1 MLSWIT
7 ELPTDKKIAGV
18 HCVPVL
24 PDGNIIMVWDRDE
37 QGLTTIG
44 GRLEADETLEAGLDR
59 EVMEEAGLLL
69 AAERIPF
76 AAWYWESTDTYT
88 VWLLAKVDKRIQMP
102 EGFEK
107 AGCVIMNFETA
118 IQMIMRLEG
127 MGERVEIIRRAGM
140 LANKLHIHDDAY

>member
-18 HCVPVL
+18 HCVPIL
-24 PDGNIIMVWDRDE
+24 PDGNMIMVWDRDD

-59 EVMEEAGLLL
+59 EVMEEAGLVLSD
-69 AAERIPF
+69 ERIPF
-76 AAWYWESTDTYT
+76 ACWYWESTNTCT
-88 VWLLAKVDKRIQMP
+88 VWLLAKVNTMVQMP

-107 AGCVIMNFETA
+107 TGCVIMNFETA

-127 MGERVEIIRRAGM
+127 MGERVEIIQKARI
-140 LANKLHIHDDAY
+140 LAEQG